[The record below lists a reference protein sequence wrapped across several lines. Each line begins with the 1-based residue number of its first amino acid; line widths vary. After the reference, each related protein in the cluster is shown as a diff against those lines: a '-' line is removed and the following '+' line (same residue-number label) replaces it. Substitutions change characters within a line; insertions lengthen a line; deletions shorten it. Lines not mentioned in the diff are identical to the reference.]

1 MNYTVVNSQKEME
14 QLKLFL
20 LDNNQ
25 DFHFS
30 ERSLRF
36 PKFVT
41 VNKDGLWHVS
51 YTFNQS
57 SKEMSKEQLLKSIGD
72 DNSN

>member
-20 LDNNQ
+20 IDNKQ

-41 VNKDGLWHVS
+41 VSKDGLWHVS
-51 YTFNQS
+51 YTFNKS
-57 SKEMSKEQLLKSIGD
+57 SKEMSKEQLLKSISD
-72 DNSN
+72 EN